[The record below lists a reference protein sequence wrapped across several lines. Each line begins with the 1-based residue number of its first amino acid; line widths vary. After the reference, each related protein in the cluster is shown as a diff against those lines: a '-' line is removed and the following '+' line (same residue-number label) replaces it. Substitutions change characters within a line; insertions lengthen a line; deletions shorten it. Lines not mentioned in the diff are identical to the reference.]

1 MHEILTNIFTE
12 IMPKKPV
19 GVHNVNVSK
28 PTSLEGAMNDRVKLK
43 KLEIGAHVFESCF
56 ASLQQAHYEHFQA
69 LERKHTNIPCKI
81 RQKNVP

>member
-1 MHEILTNIFTE
+1 
-12 IMPKKPV
+12 MPKKPV

-43 KLEIGAHVFESCF
+43 KLEIGAHVSESCF

-69 LERKHTNIPCKI
+69 LVQKHTNIPCKI